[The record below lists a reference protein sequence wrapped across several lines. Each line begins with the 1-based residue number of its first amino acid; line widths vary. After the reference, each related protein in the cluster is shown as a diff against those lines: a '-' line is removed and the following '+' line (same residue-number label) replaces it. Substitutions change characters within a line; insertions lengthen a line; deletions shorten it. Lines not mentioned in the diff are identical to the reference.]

1 MMSDQGLIWGAGF
14 NDPCLFTK
22 GVLGPALRE
31 MQSILGL
38 QLSLTSPAIV
48 CRANSL
54 RAFRNVSLVSL
65 LAGTSRPRGAPQTN
79 G

>member
-22 GVLGPALRE
+22 RVLAPALRE
-31 MQSILGL
+31 MHSILRA
-38 QLSLTSPAIV
+38 STIVVTAIV
-48 CRANSL
+48 CRAI
-54 RAFRNVSLVSL
+54 RPFRNVSLVSV

-79 G
+79 GS